1 MTKLPKLLIIDD
13 DAHLRESLAEV
24 LELDGFECHQ
34 AGAAKEGIAAAQ
46 KVAPEVVIMD
56 IQLPDSSGFQICQ
69 ELRKRSKTMI
79 LIMMTG
85 RFLSSEEKKQ
95 GFELGADEYITK
107 PFDLAELSARIKQ
120 LLSRNASRGCG
131 RERPAETFS
140 CPRKAI
146 ISGW

>member
-1 MTKLPKLLIIDD
+1 MAKLLIIDD

-24 LELDGFECHQ
+24 LELEGFECSQ
-34 AGAAKEGIAAAQ
+34 AGTAHSGIEAAK
-46 KVAPEVVIMD
+46 KVDPDVVIMD

-69 ELRKRSKTMI
+69 TLRKRSRQTI

-107 PFDLAELSARIKQ
+107 PFDLAELSIRIKQ
-120 LLSRNASRGCG
+120 LLSRRTPGG
-131 RERPAETFS
+131 
-140 CPRKAI
+140 
-146 ISGW
+146 

>member
-1 MTKLPKLLIIDD
+1 MSKLPKLLIIDD

-34 AGAAKEGIAAAQ
+34 AGDAKHGIDAAQ
-46 KVAPEVVIMD
+46 KVDPDAVIMD

-69 ELRKRSKTMI
+69 ELRKRSKTTI

-120 LLSRNASRGCG
+120 LLSRNGARG
-131 RERPAETFS
+131 
-140 CPRKAI
+140 
-146 ISGW
+146 

>member
-1 MTKLPKLLIIDD
+1 MAKLPKLLIIDD

-34 AGAAKEGIAAAQ
+34 AGAAKDGIAAAG
-46 KVAPEVVIMD
+46 KIDPDAVIMD

-69 ELRKRSKTMI
+69 ELRKRSKTTI

-120 LLSRNASRGCG
+120 LLSRNASKG
-131 RERPAETFS
+131 
-140 CPRKAI
+140 
-146 ISGW
+146 

>member
-1 MTKLPKLLIIDD
+1 MTKLLIIDD

-24 LELDGFECHQ
+24 LDLDGFECHQ
-34 AGAAKEGIAAAQ
+34 AGDAKDGIAAAA
-46 KVAPEVVIMD
+46 KLTPDVVIMD

-69 ELRKRSKTMI
+69 ELRKRSKTVI

-120 LLSRNASRGCG
+120 LLSRNAPKG
-131 RERPAETFS
+131 
-140 CPRKAI
+140 
-146 ISGW
+146 

>member
-34 AGAAKEGIAAAQ
+34 AGAAKDGIAASS
-46 KVAPEVVIMD
+46 KIDPDVVIMD

-69 ELRKRSKTMI
+69 ELRKRSKTTI

-120 LLSRNASRGCG
+120 LLSRNAAKG
-131 RERPAETFS
+131 
-140 CPRKAI
+140 
-146 ISGW
+146 